1 MGNIKFLNGEEQT
14 AELQEKAEV
23 RLDEPPAADRKEEQA
38 AHVLFED
45 ISKREV
51 DAKHFHMSDGSF
63 RAVYYGSPV
72 HYYDEN
78 EGKYVGIDNTLTES
92 GCDETDED
100 DFRGYVNKRGSFRV
114 KLAEN
119 TDGRNLMTIEK
130 DGYRLIWK
138 LLGKKDRATGE
149 TALASASAR
158 VSKANEAGSGTGA
171 ELDRLNGEV
180 RYDDF
185 VPGCDL
191 QYVVTPTGV
200 KENIIV
206 REKKEAYIFDFLLK
220 TKNLNLELSEDGRKL
235 LAFVERVDET
245 TGAAQKEVIFD
256 IPAPYMIDGAGN
268 EGYDV
273 TYELSRQRNGKYL
286 FSIVADETWINA
298 EGRVFPVTIDPAI
311 EVNEFE
317 PIFVAKSAFSGDYG
331 ILQRVYYIGGGDV
344 GPYLIPI
351 GGDTYARTYFKIML
365 PKSIGDCRINH
376 VGLKMFVNRQYL
388 YPIEEYQIFL
398 RSCGEVDMKNP
409 SF

>member
-14 AELQEKAEV
+14 AELQEKAEI

-51 DAKHFHMSDGSF
+51 DAKHFRMSDGSF

-100 DFRGYVNKRGSFRV
+100 DFRGYVNRRGSFRV

-119 TDGRNLMTIEK
+119 TDGRNLMAIEK

-138 LLGKKDRATGE
+138 LLGKKDRVTGE

-158 VSKANEAGSGTGA
+158 VSKANEADSGTGA

-220 TKNLNLELSEDGRKL
+220 TKYLNLELSEDGRKL

-317 PIFVAKSAFSGDYG
+317 RIFVSRTAFNKEPGTTHITSELRYVGGTGKSEMLMESG
-331 ILQRVYYIGGGDV
+331 
-344 GPYLIPI
+344 
-351 GGDTYARTYFKIML
+351 TYARTYFKITL
-365 PKSIGDCRINH
+365 PKN
-376 VGLKMFVNRQYL
+376 L
-388 YPIEEYQIFL
+388 
-398 RSCGEVDMKNP
+398 
-409 SF
+409 